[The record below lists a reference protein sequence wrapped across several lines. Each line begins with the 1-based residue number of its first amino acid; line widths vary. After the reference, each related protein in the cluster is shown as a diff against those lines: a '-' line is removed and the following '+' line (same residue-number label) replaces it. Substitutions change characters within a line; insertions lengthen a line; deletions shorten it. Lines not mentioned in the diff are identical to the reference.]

1 MYYLNVE
8 LRANTSIFRVNEA
21 EFALT
26 FFLLS
31 VLLNISDHKEM
42 Y

>member
-1 MYYLNVE
+1 MYYLIVE
-8 LRANTSIFRVNEA
+8 LRANTSIFRVRM

-26 FFLLS
+26 FLLL
-31 VLLNISDHKEM
+31 VLLNMSDFRESL

>member
-26 FFLLS
+26 FFLLVFS
-31 VLLNISDHKEM
+31 NISDYKES